1 MIVKGGYTNYGQL
14 VGVLML
20 DTIFPRIPGDIG
32 NAYSFEFPVRYKIVR
47 GAAATSIMGDAPAE
61 ALLPLFI
68 AAARE
73 LEAEGVRCITTSCG
87 FLGPFQREL
96 AASVR
101 IPVFTT
107 ALMQAP
113 LIHAMLPP
121 GQIIGVFTERAA
133 HMNRGH
139 FESVGWSPDT
149 IPVQVC
155 GMADDA
161 TFPATFIIGR
171 DSVDPEILRAEM
183 LGMTRAFMETCPN
196 PGAILFECTNFC
208 PFSADVA
215 AASGLPV
222 FDINTLVNTVHSALR
237 PPVHRSPYLR

>member
-1 MIVKGGYTNYGQL
+1 MIVQGGYTNYEQL

-20 DTIFPRIPGDIG
+20 DTFFRIPGDIG
-32 NAYSFEFPVRYKIVR
+32 NARSFAFPVRYKTVR
-47 GAAATSIMGDAPAE
+47 GAQATKIMGDTPAGD
-61 ALLPLFI
+61 LLPLFI
-68 AAARE
+68 EAARE

-87 FLGPFQREL
+87 FLGPFQKQL
-96 AASVR
+96 AAAVKV
-101 IPVFTT
+101 PVLTT

-121 GQIIGVFTERAA
+121 GQVIGVFTERAH

-139 FESVGWSPDT
+139 FEGVGWSPDV
-149 IPVQVC
+149 IPVQVQ
-155 GMADDA
+155 GMPDDA
-161 TFPATFIIGR
+161 AFPATFIIGR
-171 DSVDPEILRAEM
+171 RELDTEVLRAEM
-183 LGMTRAFMETCPN
+183 LAMTEDFMRTCPN

-222 FDINTLVNTVHSALR
+222 FDINTLINSVYSTLR
-237 PPVHRSPYLR
+237 PPTYR